1 MHKAPPVAH
10 GGRKEL
16 QGRASGVG
24 AAAGTSWGLPS
35 LLRPG
40 TKPRVTGARWG
51 GEPGRGAGAVCDGPV
66 GTQRRGG
73 PFHLPGPSRGAALV
87 RNGSSLPSTT
97 CTLSR
102 RLPIASHT
110 LWDRSI
116 APELVSTWL
125 LLRKVREDQEEGL
138 DPLSSPKVLPRELEV
153 ILAVWQGKDARGD
166 FGQDGSAGRAQ
177 HRAARQEQPGH
188 GQPCPQNP
196 RPTPLLSRPARSPTP
211 RGQGSL
217 LLIAG
222 APCFEAVGRD
232 LAEETRSDLHP
243 GSIIPNQRAASP
255 SSSDREGAQVGS
267 SAVIG
272 LCRKML
278 LQPLITSREGNR
290 PSLWRN

>member
-1 MHKAPPVAH
+1 M
-10 GGRKEL
+10 
-16 QGRASGVG
+16 
-24 AAAGTSWGLPS
+24 
-35 LLRPG
+35 
-40 TKPRVTGARWG
+40 
-51 GEPGRGAGAVCDGPV
+51 
-66 GTQRRGG
+66 
-73 PFHLPGPSRGAALV
+73 
-87 RNGSSLPSTT
+87 
-97 CTLSR
+97 
-102 RLPIASHT
+102 

-125 LLRKVREDQEEGL
+125 LLRKVQEDQEEGL

-153 ILAVWQGKDARGD
+153 ISAVWQGRDARGD
-166 FGQDGSAGRAQ
+166 FGQDGSEGRAQ

-188 GQPCPQNP
+188 GQPRPQSP

-211 RGQGSL
+211 RGQGSV

-222 APCFEAVGRD
+222 APRSEAVGRD

-255 SSSDREGAQVGS
+255 SSSDREGARVVS
-267 SAVIG
+267 SAVIS

-290 PSLWRN
+290 PSLRRN